1 MNLLYRLP
9 VDLNSFLSGIVER
22 AREEGDTWMK
32 VPIRLRIGPLQLA
45 IHVVQNCHAGE
56 QQKAYIILNGN
67 FLSLSCPRA
76 TFALQY
82 SGFVPREWLAAKGLF
97 PHFSRLRDS
106 KNERTRRGRDTWK
119 EGRFFRKQS
128 TESATSS
135 PSFS

>member
-9 VDLNSFLSGIVER
+9 VDLNSFSLGIVER

-45 IHVVQNCHAGE
+45 IHVVQNGHAGE

-67 FLSLSCPRA
+67 FLCLSCPRA

-82 SGFVPREWLAAKGLF
+82 SGFVPREWLAAKGLI

-106 KNERTRRGRDTWK
+106 KNERTRRERDTWK

>member
-1 MNLLYRLP
+1 MNLLYGLP
-9 VDLNSFLSGIVER
+9 VDLNSFSSGIVER

-67 FLSLSCPRA
+67 FLCFSCRSA

-106 KNERTRRGRDTWK
+106 KNERTRRERDTWK
-119 EGRFFRKQS
+119 EGRFL
-128 TESATSS
+128 SATSS